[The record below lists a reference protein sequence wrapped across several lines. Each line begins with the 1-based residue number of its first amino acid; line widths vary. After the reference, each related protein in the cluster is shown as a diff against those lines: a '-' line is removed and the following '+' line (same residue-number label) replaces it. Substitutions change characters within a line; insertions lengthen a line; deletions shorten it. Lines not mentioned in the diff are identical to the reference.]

1 MTITNNHQKPLGL
14 YLHIPFC
21 IQKCNYC
28 DFLSFGDADNHRQ
41 TAYISALRREIEH
54 YGARC
59 NNKYY
64 VDTLFVGGGTPSI
77 LKENLIR
84 DLLQSVKDNFP
95 IQSGAEITIESNP
108 KTLNENKLNTYLEL
122 GFNRLSIGAQ
132 SFHDQLLNSL
142 GRAHNEQDFFEN
154 YKLARKCGFGN
165 INIDLMFAIPGQ
177 TFNLWKDTIERTV
190 ELGPEHLS
198 FYGLQIEEGTPFYR
212 MMKDGSLKAADEEL
226 DREMYRFALLTLKD
240 TGYSHYEISNAAKEG
255 FACRHNLKYWSM
267 DDYLGLGLGAH
278 SFVNGIRFSNETDL
292 DRYILAD
299 SFTTWQHENTREDNI
314 SEFLFTGLRK
324 IRGIDLKEFEN
335 RFGQRLEEIYAEN
348 WNQIQKYLEDE
359 YLMITEDR
367 MCFSLK
373 GIDIS
378 NTILTEFL
386 L

>member
-1 MTITNNHQKPLGL
+1 MTIINKRKPLGL

-21 IQKCNYC
+21 LQKCNYC
-28 DFLSFGDADNHRQ
+28 DFLSFGDSDNHKQ
-41 TAYISALRREIEH
+41 TAYIRALRREIEH
-54 YGARC
+54 YGVHY

-64 VDTLFVGGGTPSI
+64 VDTIFVGGGTPSI
-77 LKENLIR
+77 LGERLIS
-84 DLLQSVKDNFP
+84 DLLQSVKDNFS
-95 IQSGAEITIESNP
+95 IQDGAEITIESNP
-108 KTLNENKLNTYLEL
+108 KTLNEKKLNKYLEL

-132 SFHDQLLNSL
+132 SFHDQLLNRL
-142 GRAHNEQDFFEN
+142 GRAHNAKDFFEN
-154 YKLARKCGFGN
+154 YELARNCGFQN

-177 TFNLWKDTIERTV
+177 TFELWEDTIQRAA

-212 MMKDGSLKAADEEL
+212 MLNDGSLKAADEDL
-226 DREMYRFALLTLKD
+226 DRTMYRFALQTIKN
-240 TGYSHYEISNAAKEG
+240 TGYHHYEISNAAKAG
-255 FACRHNLKYWSM
+255 FECRHNLKYWSM

-292 DRYILAD
+292 ERYILAD
-299 SFTTWQHENTREDNI
+299 SFTTWEHENTREDNI

-324 IRGIDLKEFEN
+324 IRGIHLKEFEH
-335 RFGQRLEEIYAEN
+335 RFGQRIEEIYAEN
-348 WNQIQKYLEDE
+348 WSQIQKYLDDE
-359 YLMITEDR
+359 YLMRTEDHMR
-367 MCFSLK
+367 FSLK